1 MPEGE
6 KVGEGYVEVTVDIDD
21 NGLDTATEKATRKI
35 DDGLKREAPGIG
47 KHIGDGIEDGIA
59 PTGEKA
65 AKTWLDNF
73 KAHQGDFNAF
83 AKSLGDD
90 FYKSFEGDSDAA
102 MNRVNEMFEEKL
114 AAGGFNAATK
124 FTEQFNSRVKSSF
137 ETGGDEAGATLEENI
152 KKHGNSLLAFANTLG
167 KDFWTKFQGNMP
179 GALDEANR
187 LFNDKMGS
195 GGTSS
200 SSKFMDAFGKKFNDK
215 GSNKGILG
223 NFMGD
228 IEEAA
233 GKAGMEA
240 GDIFG
245 NGIAGGVGNAF
256 KIFSQLPPEAQAAI
270 AAWAAAVALAFSSF
284 FAASASAA
292 ILGIVGGLGLAAG
305 IAAEMKSPLITDG
318 WNYFKSTAT
327 DVFEESAHSFQVPVS
342 QALGILRDDLRSAQP
357 ELTHWFETIAPAIT
371 TLASAVG
378 DLIGDLAHGFSQSA
392 GAQREVLDGLASSI
406 DIIGKGLEIFF
417 SELQGSGKGAAEAL
431 QAIGYLI
438 TGLLIGF
445 GNALAAGSMMFE
457 GITAAAKFFLTDVVA
472 IIDVLGKAHI
482 IPQSWVDSVNNAYN
496 SMGKVPS
503 AAKGASD
510 GVDAFGKSADD
521 ATDPTAALSAK
532 VNDLTDAFDSAAGSA
547 ISADQSAISFASSLK
562 NLKAQADQG
571 THSMNQNT
579 DASRDL
585 RSHFDAAAQAAL
597 SQAEAVR
604 KAAEASGQNGVQASA
619 AYSRAL
625 SSNIQ
630 SLVNSATAAGMNKDE
645 VATMISTM
653 FGIPKSLA
661 TQFFTPGGAAA
672 QNLIDWIN
680 ANAHDRTMIIRYG
693 YIPISNQQLPPGF
706 GGSNPGGYLGTVHHA
721 ATGGVFD
728 AGVYSHGPIVFAE
741 PETNPATGGMEA
753 FIPRMTSDPAR
764 VRTVLAEAASWYGLS
779 LVPNGSDSPRA
790 STSAGGTAPSAPR
803 STSSTSKSVTLNY
816 FGTEP
821 DALTK
826 ARMYHDL
833 DLAVA

>member
-21 NGLDTATEKATRKI
+21 NGLDTATEKVTRKI
-35 DDGLKREAPGIG
+35 DDGLTREAPGIG
-47 KHIGDGIEDGIA
+47 KHVGDGIGDGIG
-59 PTGEKA
+59 PTGDKA

-73 KAHQGDFNAF
+73 KSHQGDFSAF

-102 MNRVNEMFEEKL
+102 MSRVNQMFEEKL

-124 FTEQFNSRVKSSF
+124 FTDQFNSRVKSSF
-137 ETGGDEAGATLEENI
+137 ETGGDEAGLTLEENI
-152 KKHGNSLLAFANTLG
+152 KKHGDSLLAFAGTLG
-167 KDFWTKFQGNMP
+167 KDFWSKFKDDMP
-179 GALDEANR
+179 GALDETNK

-200 SSKFMDAFGKKFNDK
+200 SSKFMDSFGKKFSDK
-215 GSNKGILG
+215 TSNKGILG

-270 AAWAAAVALAFSSF
+270 AAWAAAVAIAFSAF

-327 DVFEESAHSFQVPVS
+327 DVFEESAHSFETPVS
-342 QALGILRDDLRSAQP
+342 QALTILRNDLRDAQP
-357 ELTHWFETIAPAIT
+357 ELTRWFDAISPAIT
-371 TLASAVG
+371 VLATAVG
-378 DLIGDLAHGFSQSA
+378 DLVGDLAHGFAQSA
-392 GAQREVLDGLASSI
+392 GAQRAALDGLASSI
-406 DIIGKGLEIFF
+406 EIIGKGLDIFF
-417 SELQGSGKGAAEAL
+417 SELQGSGQGAAEAL
-431 QAIGYLI
+431 QMIGYLI
-438 TGLLIGF
+438 AGILIAF
-445 GNALAAGSMMFE
+445 GNGLAAGSLMFE
-457 GITAAAKFFLTDVVA
+457 GITAAAKFFLTDIVA

-496 SMGKVPS
+496 SLGKVPS
-503 AAKGASD
+503 SAKSASD
-510 GVDAFGKSADD
+510 GVDAFGKSAGD
-521 ATDPTAALSAK
+521 ASDPTADLSAK
-532 VNDLTDAFDSAAGSA
+532 VDSLTDAFDSAANSA

-562 NLKAQADQG
+562 NLKSQADQG
-571 THSMNQNT
+571 TKSMNQNT

-585 RSHFDAAAQAAL
+585 RSHFDAAAQSAL

-625 SSNIQ
+625 AGNIQ
-630 SLVNSATAAGMNKDE
+630 QLVNSAGAAGMNKNE

-653 FGIPKSLA
+653 FGIPKSIA

-672 QNLIDWIN
+672 QNLISWIN
-680 ANAHDRTMIIRYG
+680 ANAHDRYMVIRYG
-693 YIPISNQQLPPGF
+693 FVPVSNQQLPPGMNASMMPGRMGMVVNSF
-706 GGSNPGGYLGTVHHA
+706 AEGGIDQTMA
-721 ATGGVFD
+721 GVFS
-728 AGVYSHGPIVFAE
+728 GGPLLMFAE
-741 PETNPATGGMEA
+741 PETQGEA
-753 FIPRMTSDPAR
+753 FVPRVTPDPAR
-764 VRTVLAEAASWYGLS
+764 AERVLAEAAGWYNLA
-779 LVPNGSDSPRA
+779 LVPMNEVRPSP
-790 STSAGGTAPSAPR
+790 STTAGGTAPSAPR
-803 STSSTSKSVTLNY
+803 STSSTSKNVTLNY

-821 DALTK
+821 NALTK